1 MKVLVLGAGG
11 LGGYFGGRLVQGGA
25 DVTFLVRERRQEQL
39 SRDGLRIESS
49 LGDVTEKVRA
59 LQRDELE
66 RDHDLVLLTCKA
78 YDLDNAMDAVAPAL
92 KPDGMVLP
100 LLNGLSHID
109 TLNSRFGKDRVLG
122 GVARIGATLTP
133 DGVVH
138 HLNDW
143 KTIVTGEQDGAASE
157 RLDVVSRLFAPA
169 PGMELIVSPQIIQE
183 MWDKLIFL
191 ATLAGMTCLMRAN
204 IGEIV
209 RTPDGAA
216 LLRQFFDAAA
226 ETARRKG
233 YPPSDK
239 VIEKNHALLSDPKS
253 RNTASMLRDLE
264 SGARVEA
271 DHIVG
276 WLLARARETG
286 VDDTLLSVAYTH
298 LKAYEQ
304 RRAADRT

>member
-39 SRDGLRIESS
+39 SRDGLRIESP
-49 LGDVTEKVRA
+49 LGDVQEKVRA

-66 RDHDLVLLTCKA
+66 REHDLVLLTCKA
-78 YDLDNAMDAVAPAL
+78 YDLDDAMDAVAPAL

-109 TLNSRFGKDRVLG
+109 TLNSRFGKERVLG

-133 DGVVH
+133 DGVIR

-143 KTIVTGEQDGAASE
+143 KTIVTGEQDGGASE
-157 RLDVVSRLFAPA
+157 RLEAVSRVFAPA
-169 PGMELIVSPQIIQE
+169 PGMELIVSPRIIQE

-191 ATLAGMTCLMRAN
+191 ATLAGMTSLMRAN

-216 LLRQFFDAAA
+216 LLRRFFDAAA

-233 YPPSDK
+233 YPPSEK
-239 VIEKNHALLSDPKS
+239 VIERNHALLSDPQS

-264 SGARVEA
+264 SGGKVEA
-271 DHIVG
+271 DHILG

-304 RRAADRT
+304 RRAADRA